1 MKKLLSLLLALMMG
15 LGCIAFA
22 EGVDYTGTWVL
33 TSAEAS
39 GVTMDAD
46 MLAMLGMDM
55 TMTLNA
61 DGTMTVSMLGMEE
74 AGTWVA
80 TENGVAITDEEET
93 IELPYQN
100 DMLLMEQDGT
110 IMMLAR
116 GEASA
121 QADDGIQAD
130 PNAASYNYTGVW
142 VLSGVEMFG
151 VQMDPAT
158 VGVSGDVAL
167 YEDGTCTLTMQDES
181 QDGTWAVT
189 GTGITT
195 TDAQGV
201 VDAYT
206 LVNGELVVEQDGMKL
221 IFIHYVPLT
230 GLTAAD
236 FNGVWSM
243 DYVEVYDYTAM
254 TQDFYEAADLGMSME
269 LTLADGKGHMV
280 MTYSGETE
288 ELDAECIVE
297 DVEGFGSVLYF
308 MFLDESGVQD
318 GSGMMLLM
326 YPGSE
331 LTWYEYDSAADVEYY
346 YNFLPKAE

>member
-33 TSAEAS
+33 TSLET
-39 GVTMDAD
+39 GGTTMDMT
-46 MLAMLGMDM
+46 MLAQLGMDM

-61 DGTMTVSMLGMEE
+61 DGTMFTTTMGVTEN
-74 AGTWVA
+74 GTWVV
-80 TENGVAITDEEET
+80 TEQGIAITDDEET
-93 IELPYQN
+93 IQIIYKDDVLRIEE
-100 DMLLMEQDGT
+100 DGAAMLLTREGAAAPAET
-110 IMMLAR
+110 GL
-116 GEASA
+116 
-121 QADDGIQAD
+121 QAD

-167 YEDGTCTLTMQDES
+167 YEDGTCTLTMLDES

-201 VDAYT
+201 VDIYT

-243 DYVEVYDYTAM
+243 DYIEVYDYTAM
-254 TQDFYEAADLGMSME
+254 VQDFYEAEDLGMSME
-269 LTLADGKGHMV
+269 LTLTDGKGHMV
-280 MTYSGETE
+280 MTSGGETE

-297 DVEGFGSVLYF
+297 DVEGFGSVMYF
-308 MFLDESGVQD
+308 MFLDETGVQD
-318 GSGMMLLM
+318 GSGLMLLM

-331 LTWYEYDSAADVEYY
+331 LTWYEYDSTADVEYY